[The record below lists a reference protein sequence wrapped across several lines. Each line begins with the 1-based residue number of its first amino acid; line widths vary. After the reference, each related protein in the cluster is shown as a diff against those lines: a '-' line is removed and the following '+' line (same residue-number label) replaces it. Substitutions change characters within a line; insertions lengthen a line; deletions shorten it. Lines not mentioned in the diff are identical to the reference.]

1 MDVTQDR
8 KVDDKKFLVKVY
20 LTFLVDR
27 GQIGRRIALHHRHR
41 LVDGAAPVDF
51 IETRVDISQ
60 NKEKE
65 VLVLPVEFQQSQQD
79 VEEGIALVQFAMPH
93 FLGMLLLHDSGILC
107 IVSIYADGTIY
118 PYGKFIDK
126 VMLLLSQQV
135 LFLQV
140 DDVLWLA
147 MTEHK
152 LFAIHIFHQDLW
164 QNKDA
169 IFQRRV
175 IVIPHVAYA
184 HLSVRIPKV
193 HDAVQRFPQHL
204 HGILMLFYDNVHKS
218 YSCTSSACSA
228 SNGFTSTFS
237 RNFFTLLSSTLPSMR

>member
-1 MDVTQDR
+1 MS
-8 KVDDKKFLVKVY
+8 
-20 LTFLVDR
+20 
-27 GQIGRRIALHHRHR
+27 GWNAC
-41 LVDGAAPVDF
+41 F

-152 LFAIHIFHQDLW
+152 LKAL
-164 QNKDA
+164 
-169 IFQRRV
+169 
-175 IVIPHVAYA
+175 
-184 HLSVRIPKV
+184 
-193 HDAVQRFPQHL
+193 
-204 HGILMLFYDNVHKS
+204 
-218 YSCTSSACSA
+218 
-228 SNGFTSTFS
+228 
-237 RNFFTLLSSTLPSMR
+237 LPSHPIQSRRRKVRLYTQDEDTRVKLHACVPVGLFQELH